1 MIKTSSNLSRISKIK
16 DSTMDFKINN
26 HLINV
31 SDDKVKVMRIDGK
44 VLTIILKIDGTT
56 TFRDAIK
63 RITNI
68 TELDTD
74 TFVSLAIQ
82 AEHYYEIT
90 QPNNIVLY
98 VKTFKAL
105 SHIYGIYS
113 GALLIKECDY
123 DAQKIWKII

>member
-1 MIKTSSNLSRISKIK
+1 
-16 DSTMDFKINN
+16 MDFKINN

-31 SDDKVKVMRIDGK
+31 SDETVSVMRIDGK
-44 VLTIILKIDGTT
+44 CMTITLKIDGAT

-68 TELDTD
+68 TDLDTD
-74 TFVSLAIQ
+74 TFVSLATQ
-82 AEHYYEIT
+82 AEHYYKIT
-90 QPNNIVLY
+90 QSNNQMVY

-113 GALLIKECDY
+113 GALLIEECDF
-123 DAQKIWKII
+123 DTQKIWKIL